1 MSYAQPQGTPAPRG
15 QLAPGDWRYGP
26 APGQV
31 PWRAPPPPALARP
44 SSPLTFEHVKVSIEE
59 LPRML
64 EQIEGELRR
73 RRRNHTLLYVAL
85 FVLVALSWLI
95 PPLGIFATIVV
106 LLLFHRGRKKIAR
119 KQAKLDFLKG
129 VLDELKDELH
139 PRMPIRFDFDLT
151 AYDHTGKLERT
162 ARSFAG
168 NTKSYY
174 SDKWLRLRIV
184 LADKSRVEIV
194 RQVGIKVKKGNLQ
207 HEKRRMFVTVTPNP
221 RRYRPMLGEPMAGR
235 LRWQVEGAIVSG
247 FHNRPEQV
255 AVHVEHHTQDILLR
269 VAQFDAEIL
278 PREVTVVLHGV
289 AVHLRERCAPPAG

>member
-1 MSYAQPQGTPAPRG
+1 MSYVAPRGAPPPAG

-31 PWRAPPPPALARP
+31 PWRAPPPPALPRP
-44 SSPLTFEHVKVSIEE
+44 SSPLTFEHVKVSIDE
-59 LPRML
+59 LPRIL
-64 EQIEGELRR
+64 GQIEGELQK
-73 RRRNHTLLYVAL
+73 RRRNHVLLYVGL
-85 FVLVALSWLI
+85 FVLAAFAWILPPVGLI
-95 PPLGIFATIVV
+95 ATIVLLV
-106 LLLFHRGRKKIAR
+106 LFFRGKKKIAR
-119 KQAKLDFLKG
+119 KQAKLEFLKG
-129 VLDELKDELH
+129 VLAELRDELH

-174 SDKWLRLRIV
+174 SDKWLRLRVV
-184 LADKSRVEIV
+184 LADKTRVEIV
-194 RQVGIKVKKGNLQ
+194 RQVGIKVKKGNVQ
-207 HEKRRMFVTVTPNP
+207 HEKRRMFVTVTPNA

-255 AVHVEHHTQDILLR
+255 AVHVEHHTQDIALR

-278 PREVTVVLHGV
+278 PREVTVVLHAV
-289 AVHLRERCAPPAG
+289 AVHLRERCATAGV